1 MTGHRLYPG
10 STVPQKMLL
19 VSHVRSPAAV
29 VKDAEVLRTVPADG
43 PRRDEG
49 RHVEAV
55 RRRRLVQDELLG
67 RQRTF
72 IPSCR
77 EERPPFLLR
86 LRY

>member
-10 STVPQKMLL
+10 STVPQNRLGE
-19 VSHVRSPAAV
+19 SPAAV